1 MGIIHGG
8 SIVVSR
14 KVGSTY
20 TAFAAAKSCD
30 IEVSDNDFEVSSAT
44 QGSWKSYKAG
54 RKSWKVT
61 VSGLVMELSSTLLQ
75 VGSEYQLKI
84 NVTGASPADQ
94 VTGYAL
100 CKSAKVT
107 GTQGNLGQY
116 NCTFNGNGELA

>member
-8 SIVVSR
+8 AIVVSR
-14 KVGSTY
+14 KVGNTY

-30 IEVSDNDFEVSSAT
+30 IEVTNNDIEVSSAT
-44 QGSWKSYKAG
+44 SGLWRNYIAG

-84 NVTGASPADQ
+84 NVTGSSPADQ

-116 NCTFNGNGELA
+116 SCTFNGSGELA